1 MYVAPLSMTLG
12 GKVKWLKVLDTK
24 GQLKQKALI
33 TDLHEQYCLLKQFCS
48 HKKDYRYLMI
58 FNKNFVLLMENMFD
72 I

>member
-1 MYVAPLSMTLG
+1 MYAAPFSMTLG
-12 GKVKWLKVLDTK
+12 GKVKRLKVLDTK

-48 HKKDYRYLMI
+48 HKKDCRYLI
-58 FNKNFVLLMENMFD
+58 FNKNSVLLMENTFD